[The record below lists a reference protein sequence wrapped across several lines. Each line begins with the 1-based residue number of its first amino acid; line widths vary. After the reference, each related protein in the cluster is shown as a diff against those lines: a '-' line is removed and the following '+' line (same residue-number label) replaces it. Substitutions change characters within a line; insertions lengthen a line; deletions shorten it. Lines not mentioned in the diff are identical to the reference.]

1 MAIVRKPKKTE
12 TAEPKEQSVMA
23 LINKGGSTAASGIDE
38 EREGD
43 KEIAIILRMPK
54 GTVSR
59 ADKARKTR
67 KVKTPRNTW
76 LMEAVIEKLERE
88 GF

>member
-23 LINKGGSTAASGIDE
+23 LINKGGSTAASEIAE

-43 KEIAIILRMPK
+43 KETAIILRIPK

-76 LMEAVIEKLERE
+76 LMEAVLEKLERE

>member
-12 TAEPKEQSVMA
+12 TAEPKEQNVMA
-23 LINKGGSTAASGIDE
+23 LINKGGSTATLGID

-43 KEIAIILRMPK
+43 TEIAIILRIPK

-76 LMEAVIEKLERE
+76 LVEAVNEKLERE

>member
-12 TAEPKEQSVMA
+12 TTKPKEQSVMA
-23 LINKGGSTAASGIDE
+23 LINKGGSTAASEIDE

-43 KEIAIILRMPK
+43 KETAIILRIPK

-76 LMEAVIEKLERE
+76 LVEAVNEKLERE